1 MEFPKL
7 GSDAI
12 LAPMADVTDVAF
24 RLLCRRY
31 GAGLAGTEM
40 ISANALARENK
51 STLRLLDVVDEE
63 KPRVIQLFGQN
74 TDCLLESAKFLRDKC
89 EIIDLNF
96 GCPDSKII
104 RQGSGSA
111 LLERP
116 NKIKEIVEK
125 LSASVKLPI
134 TCKVRLGIDAKRIN
148 VVKIAK
154 ICEKAGAKMIAIHA
168 RTQKQGYSGKADWS
182 WIKKVK
188 ESVSI
193 PVTGN
198 GDVRTVEDYLRMKKE
213 THCDYVMIGRG
224 AIGNPYIFRQI
235 RDYNKNK
242 TYQKRTGRQQF
253 DDLFLYLEL
262 AKKFSVKLN
271 SVISNAQRF
280 TAGIKYSA
288 RLRDQLSS
296 AKDIDEIEQA
306 SKDFLR
312 RYHYFN
318 LGIINAETE
327 AKI

>member
-7 GSDAI
+7 ESDAI

-40 ISANALARENK
+40 ISANALARGNK
-51 STLRLLDVVDEE
+51 ATLKLLDVVDEE

-74 TDCLLESAKFLRDKC
+74 TDCLLESAKFLEDKC

-104 RQGSGSA
+104 KQGSGSA

-125 LSASVKLPI
+125 LSSSVKLPI
-134 TCKVRLGIDAKRIN
+134 TCKVRLGIDAKKIN
-148 VVKIAK
+148 VVEIAK
-154 ICEKAGAKMIAIHA
+154 ICEKAGVKMIAIHA
-168 RTQKQGYSGKADWS
+168 RTQKQGYTGKADWP
-182 WIKKVK
+182 WIRKVK

-213 THCDYVMIGRG
+213 TNCDYVMIGRG

-235 RDYNKNK
+235 MDYNKSG
-242 TYQKRTGRQQF
+242 TYLKRTGGQQF

-271 SVISNAQRF
+271 IVISNAQCF
-280 TAGIKYSA
+280 TKGIKYSA
-288 RLRDQLSS
+288 RLRNQLST
-296 AKDIDEIEQA
+296 ANDIDGVEQA

-312 RYHYFN
+312 KYHDFN
-318 LGIINAETE
+318 PHIINAEKR
-327 AKI
+327 AKT